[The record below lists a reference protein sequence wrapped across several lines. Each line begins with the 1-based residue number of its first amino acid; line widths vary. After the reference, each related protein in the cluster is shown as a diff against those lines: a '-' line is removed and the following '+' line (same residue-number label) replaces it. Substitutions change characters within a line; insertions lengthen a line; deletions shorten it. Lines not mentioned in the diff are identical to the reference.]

1 VRIKKTLEFDIH
13 TPRPDDGPASVQDQQ
28 LSWDNFASAFDKIA
42 QEVPGP
48 NEAVGPIT
56 VHVHYSRLWVDWE
69 EEVIVQ

>member
-1 VRIKKTLEFDIH
+1 MRVKKTIEFNIQ
-13 TPRPDDGPASVQDQQ
+13 TPSDDDDDDGYKREM
-28 LSWDNFASAFDKIA
+28 SWDNFASAFDKIA

-56 VHVHYSRLWVDWE
+56 VHVDYSRLWVDWE